1 MMDITLEGS
10 VLEGATEAAAR
21 TGDRGAWTE
30 LIARHNRRVV
40 LSLLAQGV
48 LPAQAKEMAQEA
60 WLRLITQADAK
71 KLARLELPGL
81 AIRQALFLARSEAR
95 KPGQAPD
102 SLDDVPEAAIDS
114 GEEQF
119 FDRERLQKAH
129 ERLQDLSP
137 SARAVFERLYGDPQ
151 LSHAEVAAR
160 VGLSVQRVRQIV
172 CEVRKVLRAE
182 LESGAQPVWRNAG
195 PVRTEAERRPG
206 PRRSDPKKEGG

>member
-10 VLEGATEAAAR
+10 VQMEGATEAAAR
-21 TGDRGAWTE
+21 KGDRGAWTE
-30 LIARHNRRVV
+30 LIGRHNRRVM
-40 LSLLAQGV
+40 LSLLAHGV

-60 WLRLITQADAK
+60 WLRLITRADAK
-71 KLARLELPGL
+71 KLDRLELPGL
-81 AIRQALFLARSEAR
+81 AIRQALFLARSESR
-95 KPGQAPD
+95 RPGQANEP
-102 SLDDVPEAAIDS
+102 LDDAHEAAIDS
-114 GEEQF
+114 PEELF

-129 ERLQDLSP
+129 ELLQDLAP

-182 LESGAQPVWRNAG
+182 LGEAVEQPERSRSSG
-195 PVRTEAERRPG
+195 TLDK
-206 PRRSDPKKEGG
+206 RS

>member
-40 LSLLAQGV
+40 LSLLAHGV

-95 KPGQAPD
+95 KPGSSPD
-102 SLDDVPEAAIDS
+102 SLEEVPESAVDS
-114 GEEQF
+114 GETQF

-182 LESGAQPVWRNAG
+182 LEGA
-195 PVRTEAERRPG
+195 
-206 PRRSDPKKEGG
+206 

>member
-1 MMDITLEGS
+1 MDITLEGS

-40 LSLLAQGV
+40 LSLLAHGV
-48 LPAQAKEMAQEA
+48 LPAQAKELAQEA

-71 KLARLELPGL
+71 KLPRLELPGL

-95 KPGQAPD
+95 KPGQGAE
-102 SLDDVPEAAIDS
+102 SLEDVPEAAIDS
-114 GEEQF
+114 AETQF

-172 CEVRKVLRAE
+172 CEVCKVLRAE
-182 LESGAQPVWRNAG
+182 LEAGAQ
-195 PVRTEAERRPG
+195 
-206 PRRSDPKKEGG
+206 PRRSDQKKGA

>member
-1 MMDITLEGS
+1 MDITLEGS
-10 VLEGATEAAAR
+10 GQLEGATEAAAR
-21 TGDRGAWTE
+21 SGDRSAWTE
-30 LIARHNRRVV
+30 LIARHNRRVL

-71 KLARLELPGL
+71 KLTRLELPGL

-95 KPGQAPD
+95 RPGQQVESLEDAPEPFGE
-102 SLDDVPEAAIDS
+102 SP
-114 GEEQF
+114 EEQF

-129 ERLQDLSP
+129 ERLQDLAP
-137 SARAVFERLYGDPQ
+137 SARAVFEKLYGDPQ

-182 LESGAQPVWRNAG
+182 LERAEPVWRNAG
-195 PVRTEAERRPG
+195 PARTEAQRRPG
-206 PRRSDPKKEGG
+206 PRRSDPGEGG

>member
-1 MMDITLEGS
+1 MDITLEGS

-40 LSLLAQGV
+40 LSLLAHGV

-71 KLARLELPGL
+71 KLPRLELPGL

-95 KPGQAPD
+95 KPGQGTE

-114 GEEQF
+114 AETQF
-119 FDRERLQKAH
+119 FDRERLQQAH

-182 LESGAQPVWRNAG
+182 LEAGAP
-195 PVRTEAERRPG
+195 
-206 PRRSDPKKEGG
+206 PRRSDQKKGA

>member
-1 MMDITLEGS
+1 MMEITLEGS
-10 VLEGATEAAAR
+10 LQIEGATEAAAR
-21 TGDRGAWTE
+21 GGDRGAWTE
-30 LIARHNRRVV
+30 LIARHNRRVL

-95 KPGQAPD
+95 KPGQQNEPLEAA
-102 SLDDVPEAAIDS
+102 PEAVTES
-114 GEEQF
+114 LETVF

-182 LESGAQPVWRNAG
+182 LE
-195 PVRTEAERRPG
+195 
-206 PRRSDPKKEGG
+206 GG

>member
-21 TGDRGAWTE
+21 TGDRSAWTE

-40 LSLLAQGV
+40 LSLLAHGV

-71 KLARLELPGL
+71 KLPRLELPGL

-95 KPGQAPD
+95 KPGSSPEA
-102 SLDDVPEAAIDS
+102 LEDVPESAIDS
-114 GEEQF
+114 AETQF

-182 LESGAQPVWRNAG
+182 LEG
-195 PVRTEAERRPG
+195 T
-206 PRRSDPKKEGG
+206 